1 MTKSFRE
8 TMKENNAKFKQGM
21 EANKEKARMES
32 ASLKSEYKEKQEAN
46 KADLTEAKANRPV
59 GNERMKNT
67 LVKGFALW
75 LAIPAIVVIL
85 IVGLFIAVG
94 LWDWFIGLFS

>member
-1 MTKSFRE
+1 MAKSFRE

-21 EANKEKARMES
+21 EANKEKTRLES
-32 ASLKSEYKEKQEAN
+32 ANIKSEYKEKQEAN
-46 KADLTEAKANRPV
+46 KADLAEVKANKPV
-59 GNERMKNT
+59 GTERMKNT

-75 LAIPAIVVIL
+75 LAIPVIIFII